1 MSERL
6 DRQFAKF
13 DAANPEMWRLYV
25 YYARELKSAG
35 RNRGSSEQIIQRI
48 RWDAFIKPNTKNGYK
63 ISNNFR
69 RRYAEKLVRTHPKEF
84 TGFFQFRKQKCR

>member
-13 DAANPEMWRLYV
+13 DAANPKMWKLYIF
-25 YYARELKSAG
+25 YARELKRAG
-35 RNRGSSEQIIQRI
+35 RNLGSSEQIIQRI
-48 RWDAFIKPNTKNGYK
+48 RWDAFVKPCEVLGYK

-69 RRYAEKLVRTHPKEF
+69 KRYAMKLVRTHPKEF
-84 TGFFQFRKQKCR
+84 ADFFEFRGEKPR

>member
-13 DAANPEMWRLYV
+13 DAANPAMWRLYV

-48 RWDAFIKPNTKNGYK
+48 RWDAFVNPCDGLGYK

-69 RRYAEKLVRTHPKEF
+69 KRYAEKLVRTHPKEF
-84 TGFFQFRKQKCR
+84 KGFFQFRKQRCR